1 MAKGREQAL
10 IEGRAARLLWDA
22 KTAGELIVQFTTGQA
37 MYDEPPVKMVR
48 SAVERQVEVMGQ
60 ALDDLAR
67 EFPPLAEQ
75 APGIGAI
82 VELRTFL
89 AHRDETVRDDLI
101 WQVTRKDVPGLV
113 KTLTR
118 LLAGAGPE

>member
-1 MAKGREQAL
+1 M

-37 MYDEPPVKMVR
+37 VHDEMQAKMVR

-60 ALDDLAR
+60 ALNDFAR

-82 VELRTFL
+82 VEVREFL
-89 AHRDETVRDDLI
+89 VHGGETARDDLI

-113 KTLTR
+113 ETLTR
-118 LLAGAGPE
+118 LLAGAAPE

>member
-1 MAKGREQAL
+1 M

-37 MYDEPPVKMVR
+37 VHDEMQAKMVR

-67 EFPPLAEQ
+67 EFPSLARQ
-75 APGIGAI
+75 APGIRAI
-82 VELRTFL
+82 VELRAFL
-89 AHRDETVRDDLI
+89 IHRDETIRDDLI
-101 WQVTRKDVPGLV
+101 WQITRKDVPGLV
-113 KTLTR
+113 GTLTQ
-118 LLAGAGPE
+118 LLAGAAPE

>member
-1 MAKGREQAL
+1 M

-37 MYDEPPVKMVR
+37 VYDEMRAKMVR
-48 SAVERQVEVMGQ
+48 SAVERQVEIMGQ

-82 VELRTFL
+82 IEMRTFL
-89 AHRDETVRDDLI
+89 THRDETVRDDMI

-113 KTLTR
+113 ETLTR
-118 LLAGAGPE
+118 LLAGATPE